1 MEFIELLRFE
11 KRIVQY
17 FTYFNLM
24 KTFVIYIVLYKV
36 VKIDSHNQKF
46 ENFSSFYHIP
56 HLLIY

>member
-24 KTFVIYIVLYKV
+24 KTFVIHIVLYKV
-36 VKIDSHNQKF
+36 VKIEFLAIKDRK
-46 ENFSSFYHIP
+46 NFPLFITYQTQ
-56 HLLIY
+56 YY